1 MKEHAIAPSG
11 LDVAASPSCTCFRLR
26 KLGRLLSQ
34 RYDAALAPAGI
45 NVNQFSI
52 LRRADRTA
60 HTIGKL
66 AQELGMDRTTL
77 TRDLKHLVDAQ
88 WVRLAIGEDS
98 RQKRVVV
105 TAAGKR
111 VITRAL
117 PLWQATQDAVE
128 SGIGSSALAQL
139 HASLDHLTR
148 HMESDQ

>member
-1 MKEHAIAPSG
+1 MKEHTIAP
-11 LDVAASPSCTCFRLR
+11 LDLNAAASPSCTCFRLR

-52 LRRADRTA
+52 LRRADRTVN
-60 HTIGKL
+60 TIGKL

-77 TRDLKHLVDAQ
+77 TRDLKHLVDAR

-105 TAAGKR
+105 TVAGKR
-111 VITRAL
+111 VIARAL

-128 SGIGSSALAQL
+128 SGIGSNALSHL

>member
-1 MKEHAIAPSG
+1 MKEHVIIPPG
-11 LDVAASPSCTCFRLR
+11 LDAAASPSCTCFRLR

-52 LRRADRTA
+52 LRRAHRTVN
-60 HTIGKL
+60 TIGKL

-111 VITRAL
+111 VIARAL

-128 SGIGSSALAQL
+128 SGIGSSALGHL